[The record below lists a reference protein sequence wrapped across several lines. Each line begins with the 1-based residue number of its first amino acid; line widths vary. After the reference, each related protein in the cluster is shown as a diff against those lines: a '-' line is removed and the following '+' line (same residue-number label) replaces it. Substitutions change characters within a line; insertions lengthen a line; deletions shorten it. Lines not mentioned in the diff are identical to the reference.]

1 METILN
7 VLSVFGGLAMFL
19 YGMALMSEGLQK
31 SAGDRL
37 RTFMAKMTSNAPK
50 QIFTGTI
57 VTALVQSSSATT
69 IMVVSFV
76 NAGLLT
82 LGNSIGVI
90 MGANIGTTL
99 TAWVTALGF
108 SVNIALFAVP
118 MMAFGYLMHSSK
130 KSTLKNLGQF
140 LMGFAVMYVG
150 LTFMKDCA
158 NELIGPK
165 GVFIDQM
172 ENFFSSI
179 NDWGFG
185 SVLLFMLAGAVL
197 TIVLQA
203 SSATMA
209 ITMLL
214 AASGLI
220 GFELAVAMVLGE
232 NIGTTITANLAASI
246 ANTSAK
252 RAARAHTIFNIIGV
266 IWVLC
271 LFVPI
276 VALICNIMDAIGF
289 ANPMTLDLEGL
300 SAAVDTAKEAAAPEA
315 VYSSYLSQVAVDPTV
330 TVEAVKEAANV
341 EVSSA
346 EAAFTA
352 AKDAMLYGVAML
364 HTLFNVTNTLILI
377 WFVPLIEK
385 AVIWLVKEPKGE
397 HEVFRLKYISGG
409 PLSTAE
415 LSLNEAQQEIV
426 HFAEICRNGF
436 GYIRD
441 AINEQDPDKF
451 DELNDKLIKYEEITD
466 RIEFEIASYL
476 NDVSKNEISEE
487 AKERI
492 KAMYKIIGEMES
504 LGDSGESI
512 GRILKRKNIHGK
524 SFDKPLLDRL
534 NKMMDLVQKGYDVM
548 IENLKNNNLRD
559 ITNAENCE
567 YNINEYRNYMREEH
581 IVNIENNSY
590 NYLTGVYYVDVLSEL
605 EKIGDFLINISQ
617 ATKGKYEYEN

>member
-7 VLSVFGGLAMFL
+7 VLSVLGGLAMFL

-37 RTFMAKMTSNAPK
+37 RSFMAKMTSNAPK
-50 QIFTGTI
+50 RILTGTL

-82 LGNSIGVI
+82 LGNAIGVI

-99 TAWVTALGF
+99 TAWVTSLGF

-118 MMAFGYLMHSSK
+118 MMAFGFILHSMK
-130 KSTLKNLGQF
+130 KSSLKNIGQF

-158 NELIGPK
+158 NAVLGEYET
-165 GVFIDQM
+165 QM
-172 ENFFSSI
+172 MGFFGSI
-179 NDWGFG
+179 NGFGFG
-185 SVLLFMLAGAVL
+185 SILLFLVAGAVL

-232 NIGTTITANLAASI
+232 NIGTTITANIAAAV

-252 RAARAHTIFNIIGV
+252 RAARAHTIFNIVGV
-266 IWVLC
+266 IWVLI
-271 LFVPI
+271 LFGPI
-276 VALICNIMDAIGF
+276 VALICKIMTALGF
-289 ANPMTLDLEGL
+289 ADPMTVDMAGL
-300 SAAVDTAKEAAAPEA
+300 NAALTSAKAAPGATPESIAVAEDAFLEA
-315 VYSSYLSQVAVDPTV
+315 
-330 TVEAVKEAANV
+330 KN
-341 EVSSA
+341 
-346 EAAFTA
+346 
-352 AKDAMLYGVAML
+352 AMLYGIAML
-364 HTLFNVTNTLILI
+364 HTLFNVINTLVLI
-377 WFVPLIEK
+377 WFTPLIEK
-385 AVIWLVKEPKGE
+385 AVVWLVKEPKGE
-397 HEVFRLKYISGG
+397 HEVFRLKYIAGG

-415 LSLNEAQQEIV
+415 LSLNEAQQEII

-436 GYIRD
+436 GYIRE
-441 AINEQDPDKF
+441 AINSQDPDEF
-451 DELNDKLIKYEEITD
+451 DKLNDKLIKYEEITD
-466 RIEFEIASYL
+466 RIEFEIATYL
-476 NDVSKNEISEE
+476 NEVSKNELSQESLE
-487 AKERI
+487 HT

-504 LGDSGESI
+504 LGDSGEAI
-512 GRILKRKNIHGK
+512 GRILKRRNAHGK
-524 SFDKPLLDRL
+524 VFDKPLLDRL

-548 IENLKNNNLRD
+548 IENLKNDELKD
-559 ITNAENCE
+559 IANAENCE
-567 YNINEYRNYMREEH
+567 YNINECRNHLREEH
-581 IVNIENNSY
+581 IVNIESSSY
-590 NYLTGVYYVDVLSEL
+590 NYLTGVYYMDVLSEL

-617 ATKGKYEYEN
+617 ANKRKHDNQN

>member
-7 VLSVFGGLAMFL
+7 VLSVLGGLAMFL

-37 RTFMAKMTSNAPK
+37 RSFMAKMTSNGFK
-50 QIFTGTI
+50 RILTGTA

-82 LGNSIGVI
+82 LGNAIGLI
-90 MGANIGTTL
+90 TGANTGTTL
-99 TAWVTALGF
+99 TVWVTSLGF

-118 MMAFGYLMHSSK
+118 MMAFGFVMHSSK
-130 KSTLKNLGQF
+130 KSTMKNIGQF

-158 NELIGPK
+158 NAVIGPE
-165 GVFIDQM
+165 GQYADQM
-172 ENFFSSI
+172 QTFFGSI
-179 NDWGFG
+179 NDFGFG
-185 SVLLFMLAGAVL
+185 SIILFLVAGAIL

-220 GFELAVAMVLGE
+220 NFELAVAMVLGE
-232 NIGTTITANLAASI
+232 NIGTTITANIAAAV

-271 LFVPI
+271 LFYVIVP
-276 VALICNIMDAIGF
+276 LICKIM
-289 ANPMTLDLEGL
+289 
-300 SAAVDTAKEAAAPEA
+300 TA
-315 VYSSYLSQVAVDPTV
+315 LGWVDPTSASEFLKINADN
-330 TVEAVKEAANV
+330 TARLAADPSRRDLV
-341 EVSSA
+341 IASPE
-346 EAAFTA
+346 TI
-352 AKDAMLYGVAML
+352 AMWKNSLLYGIAML
-364 HTLFNVTNTLILI
+364 HTLFNVTNTLVLI
-377 WFVPLIEK
+377 WFTPLIEK
-385 AVIWLVKEPKGE
+385 AVCWLVKEPKGE
-397 HEVFRLKYISGG
+397 QEVFRLKYISGG

-436 GYIRD
+436 GYIREG
-441 AINEQDPDKF
+441 INEQDSEKF
-451 DELNDKLIKYEEITD
+451 DKINDKLIKYEEITD
-466 RIEFEIASYL
+466 RIEYEIASYL
-476 NDVSKNEISEE
+476 NEVSKNEISEE

-512 GRILKRKNIHGK
+512 GRILKRKNVHGK
-524 SFDKPLLDRL
+524 AFDKPLLDRL

-548 IENLKNNNLRD
+548 IENLKNDNIKD

-567 YNINEYRNYMREEH
+567 YNINECRNHLREEH

-617 ATKGKYEYEN
+617 AAKGKYEYEN

>member
-7 VLSVFGGLAMFL
+7 VLSVLGGLAMFL

-37 RTFMAKMTSNAPK
+37 RSFMAKMTSNAPK
-50 QIFTGTI
+50 RILTGTL

-82 LGNSIGVI
+82 LGNAIGVI

-99 TAWVTALGF
+99 TAWVTSLGF

-118 MMAFGYLMHSSK
+118 MMAFGFILHSMK
-130 KSTLKNLGQF
+130 KSSLKNIGQF

-158 NELIGPK
+158 NAVLGEYET
-165 GVFIDQM
+165 QM
-172 ENFFSSI
+172 MGFFGSI
-179 NDWGFG
+179 NGFGFG
-185 SVLLFMLAGAVL
+185 SILLFLVAGAVL

-232 NIGTTITANLAASI
+232 NIGTTITANIAAAV

-252 RAARAHTIFNIIGV
+252 RAARAHTIFNIVGV
-266 IWVLC
+266 IWVLI
-271 LFVPI
+271 LFGPI
-276 VALICNIMDAIGF
+276 VALICKIMTALGF
-289 ANPMTLDLEGL
+289 ADPMTVDMAGL
-300 SAAVDTAKEAAAPEA
+300 NAALTSAKAAPGATPESIAVAEDAFLEA
-315 VYSSYLSQVAVDPTV
+315 
-330 TVEAVKEAANV
+330 KN
-341 EVSSA
+341 
-346 EAAFTA
+346 
-352 AKDAMLYGVAML
+352 AMLYGIAML
-364 HTLFNVTNTLILI
+364 HTLFNVINTLVLI
-377 WFVPLIEK
+377 WFTPLIEK
-385 AVIWLVKEPKGE
+385 AVVWLVKEPKGE
-397 HEVFRLKYISGG
+397 HEVFRLKYIAGG

-415 LSLNEAQQEIV
+415 LSLNEAQQEII

-436 GYIRD
+436 GYIRE
-441 AINEQDPDKF
+441 AINSQDPDEF
-451 DELNDKLIKYEEITD
+451 DKLNDKLIKYEEITD
-466 RIEFEIASYL
+466 RIEFEIATYL
-476 NDVSKNEISEE
+476 NEVSKNELSQESLE
-487 AKERI
+487 HT

-504 LGDSGESI
+504 LGDSGEAI
-512 GRILKRKNIHGK
+512 GRILKRRNAHGK
-524 SFDKPLLDRL
+524 VFDKPLLDRL

-548 IENLKNNNLRD
+548 IENLKNDELKD
-559 ITNAENCE
+559 IANAENCE
-567 YNINEYRNYMREEH
+567 YNINECRNHLREEH
-581 IVNIENNSY
+581 IVNIENSSY
-590 NYLTGVYYVDVLSEL
+590 NYLTGVYYMDVLSEL

-617 ATKGKYEYEN
+617 ANKRKHDNQN

>member
-1 METILN
+1 
-7 VLSVFGGLAMFL
+7 MFL
-19 YGMALMSEGLQK
+19 FGMALMSEGLQK

-37 RTFMAKMTSNAPK
+37 RSFMAKMTSNAPK
-50 QIFTGTI
+50 RIFTGTI
-57 VTALVQSSSATT
+57 VTCLVQSSSATT

-82 LGNSIGVI
+82 LGNAIGVI

-99 TAWVTALGF
+99 TAWITSLGF

-118 MMAFGYLMHSSK
+118 MMAFGYLMHCSK

-158 NELIGPK
+158 NAVLGEYM
-165 GVFIDQM
+165 DQM
-172 ENFFSSI
+172 MVFFGSI
-179 NDWGFG
+179 NDLGFG
-185 SVLLFMLAGAVL
+185 SIILFLLAGAIL

-232 NIGTTITANLAASI
+232 NIGTTITANIAAAV

-252 RAARAHTIFNIIGV
+252 RAARAHTIFNIVGV
-266 IWVLC
+266 IWVLI
-271 LFVPI
+271 LFAPI
-276 VALICNIMDAIGF
+276 VSLICVIMEGLNF
-289 ANPMTLDLEGL
+289 YNPMQASDALKAIANGEATAD
-300 SAAVDTAKEAAAPEA
+300 SAMIE
-315 VYSSYLSQVAVDPTV
+315 SYKNSL
-330 TVEAVKEAANV
+330 
-341 EVSSA
+341 
-346 EAAFTA
+346 
-352 AKDAMLYGVAML
+352 LYGIAML

-377 WFVPLIEK
+377 WFTPLIEK
-385 AVIWLVKEPKGE
+385 AVMWLVKEPKGE
-397 HEVFRLKYISGG
+397 TEVFRLKYIAGG

-415 LSLNEAQQEIV
+415 LSLNEAQLEIV

-441 AINEQDPDKF
+441 AINAQDPDEF
-451 DELNDKLIKYEEITD
+451 DKLNDKLIKYEEITD
-466 RIEFEIASYL
+466 RIEFEIATYL
-476 NDVSKNEISEE
+476 NEVSKNELSQE
-487 AKERI
+487 ALEHT

-504 LGDSGESI
+504 LGDSGEAI
-512 GRILKRKNIHGK
+512 GRILKRKNVHGK
-524 SFDKPLLDRL
+524 TFDKPLLDRL
-534 NKMMDLVQKGYDVM
+534 NKMMELVQKGYDVM
-548 IENLKNNNLRD
+548 IENLKNPNLKD
-559 ITNAENCE
+559 ISNAENCE
-567 YNINEYRNYMREEH
+567 YNINECRNHLREEH
-581 IVNIENNSY
+581 IVNIENSSY
-590 NYLTGVYYVDVLSEL
+590 NYLTGVYYMDVLAEL

-617 ATKGKYEYEN
+617 ATKGKHDYND

>member
-7 VLSVFGGLAMFL
+7 VLSVFGGLALFL

-37 RTFMAKMTSNAPK
+37 RSFMAKMTSNSFK
-50 QIFTGTI
+50 RVLTGTV
-57 VTALVQSSSATT
+57 VTCLVQSSSATT

-99 TAWVTALGF
+99 TAWITSLGF

-118 MMAFGYLMHSSK
+118 MMALGYLMHCFK
-130 KSTLKNLGQF
+130 KASFKNLGQF
-140 LMGFAVMYVG
+140 LMGFAIMYVG

-158 NELIGPK
+158 NAVIGPE
-165 GVFIDQM
+165 GQYAAQM
-172 ENFFSSI
+172 QTFFGSI
-179 NDWGFG
+179 NNFGFG
-185 SVLLFMLAGAVL
+185 SVLLFLVAGAVL

-209 ITMLL
+209 ITMVL

-220 GFELAVAMVLGE
+220 NFELAVAMVLGE
-232 NIGTTITANLAASI
+232 NIGTTITANIAAAV

-271 LFVPI
+271 LFYVIVP
-276 VALICNIMDAIGF
+276 LICKIM
-289 ANPMTLDLEGL
+289 
-300 SAAVDTAKEAAAPEA
+300 TA
-315 VYSSYLSQVAVDPTV
+315 LGWVDPTWAS
-330 TVEAVKEAANV
+330 TQLTQNAELIKTGAAGA
-341 EVSSA
+341 SA
-346 EAAFTA
+346 ADIAMW
-352 AKDAMLYGVAML
+352 KDSLLYGIAML
-364 HTLFNVTNTLILI
+364 HTLFNVTNTLVLI

-385 AVIWLVKEPKGE
+385 AVVWLVKEPKGE
-397 HEVFRLKYISGG
+397 QEVFRLKYISGG

-436 GYIRD
+436 GYLRE
-441 AINEQDPDKF
+441 AVNETDPEKF
-451 DELNDKLIKYEEITD
+451 DKLNDKLIKYEEITD
-466 RIEFEIASYL
+466 RIEFEIATYL
-476 NDVSKNEISEE
+476 NEVSKNEISEE

-504 LGDSGESI
+504 LGDSGESV
-512 GRILKRKNIHGK
+512 GRILKRKNVHGK
-524 SFDKPLLDRL
+524 AFDKALLDRL

-548 IENLKNNNLRD
+548 VENLRNDHLKD

-567 YNINEYRNYMREEH
+567 YNINECRNHMREEH

-617 ATKGKYEYEN
+617 AAKRKYDYEN

>member
-1 METILN
+1 
-7 VLSVFGGLAMFL
+7 MFL

-37 RTFMAKMTSNAPK
+37 RSFMAKMTSNAPK
-50 QIFTGTI
+50 RILTGTL

-82 LGNSIGVI
+82 LGNAIGVI

-99 TAWVTALGF
+99 TAWVTSLGF

-118 MMAFGYLMHSSK
+118 MMAFGFILHSMK
-130 KSTLKNLGQF
+130 KSSLKNIGQF

-158 NELIGPK
+158 NAVLGEYET
-165 GVFIDQM
+165 QM
-172 ENFFSSI
+172 MGFFGSI
-179 NDWGFG
+179 NGFGFG
-185 SVLLFMLAGAVL
+185 SILLFLVAGAVL

-232 NIGTTITANLAASI
+232 NIGTTITANIAAAV

-252 RAARAHTIFNIIGV
+252 RAARAHTIFNIVGV
-266 IWVLC
+266 IWVLI
-271 LFVPI
+271 LFGPI
-276 VALICNIMDAIGF
+276 VALICKIMTALGF
-289 ANPMTLDLEGL
+289 ADPMTVDMAGL
-300 SAAVDTAKEAAAPEA
+300 NAALTSAKAAPGATPESIAVAEDAFLEA
-315 VYSSYLSQVAVDPTV
+315 
-330 TVEAVKEAANV
+330 KN
-341 EVSSA
+341 
-346 EAAFTA
+346 
-352 AKDAMLYGVAML
+352 AMLYGIAML
-364 HTLFNVTNTLILI
+364 HTLFNVTNTLVLI
-377 WFVPLIEK
+377 WFTPLIEK
-385 AVIWLVKEPKGE
+385 AVVWLVKEPKGE
-397 HEVFRLKYISGG
+397 HEVFRLKYIAGG

-415 LSLNEAQQEIV
+415 LSLNEAQQEII

-436 GYIRD
+436 GYIRE
-441 AINEQDPDKF
+441 AINSQDPDEF
-451 DELNDKLIKYEEITD
+451 DKLNDKLIKYEEITD
-466 RIEFEIASYL
+466 RIEFEIATYL
-476 NDVSKNEISEE
+476 NEVSKNELSQESLE
-487 AKERI
+487 HT

-504 LGDSGESI
+504 LGDSGEAI
-512 GRILKRKNIHGK
+512 GRILKRRNAHGK
-524 SFDKPLLDRL
+524 VFDKPLLDRL

-548 IENLKNNNLRD
+548 IENLKNNELKD
-559 ITNAENCE
+559 IANAENCE
-567 YNINEYRNYMREEH
+567 YNINECRNHLREEH
-581 IVNIENNSY
+581 IVNIESSSY
-590 NYLTGVYYVDVLSEL
+590 NYLTGVYYMDVLSEL

-617 ATKGKYEYEN
+617 ANKRKHDNQN

>member
-7 VLSVFGGLAMFL
+7 VLSVLGGLAMFL

-37 RTFMAKMTSNAPK
+37 RSFMAKMTSNGFK
-50 QIFTGTI
+50 RILTGTA

-82 LGNSIGVI
+82 LGNAIGVI

-99 TAWVTALGF
+99 TAWVTSLGF

-118 MMAFGYLMHSSK
+118 MMAFGFVMHSSK
-130 KSTLKNLGQF
+130 KSTMKNIGQF

-158 NELIGPK
+158 NAVIGPE
-165 GVFIDQM
+165 GQYADQM
-172 ENFFSSI
+172 QTFFGSI
-179 NDWGFG
+179 NDFGFG
-185 SVLLFMLAGAVL
+185 SIILFLVAGAIL

-220 GFELAVAMVLGE
+220 NFELAVAMVLGE
-232 NIGTTITANLAASI
+232 NIGTTITANIAAAV

-271 LFVPI
+271 LFYVIVP
-276 VALICNIMDAIGF
+276 LICKIM
-289 ANPMTLDLEGL
+289 
-300 SAAVDTAKEAAAPEA
+300 TA
-315 VYSSYLSQVAVDPTV
+315 LGWVDPTSASEFLKINADN
-330 TVEAVKEAANV
+330 TARLAADPSRRDLV
-341 EVSSA
+341 IASPE
-346 EAAFTA
+346 TI
-352 AKDAMLYGVAML
+352 AMWKNSLLYGIAML
-364 HTLFNVTNTLILI
+364 HTLFNVTNTLVLI
-377 WFVPLIEK
+377 WFTPLIEK
-385 AVIWLVKEPKGE
+385 AVCWLVKEPKGE
-397 HEVFRLKYISGG
+397 QEVFRLKYISGG

-436 GYIRD
+436 GYIREG
-441 AINEQDPDKF
+441 INEQDPEKF
-451 DELNDKLIKYEEITD
+451 DKINDKLIKYEEITD
-466 RIEFEIASYL
+466 RIEYEIASYL
-476 NDVSKNEISEE
+476 NEVSKNEISEE

-512 GRILKRKNIHGK
+512 GRILKRKNVHEK
-524 SFDKPLLDRL
+524 AFDKPLLDRL

-548 IENLKNNNLRD
+548 IENLKNDNLKD

-567 YNINEYRNYMREEH
+567 YNINECRNHLREEH

-617 ATKGKYEYEN
+617 AAKGKYEYEN